1 MMYKTA
7 LTLLFASA
15 GLFAQEQ
22 QPQPYFPLDVG
33 NQWVYRSAGRAP
45 AEAWVVEVTGTR
57 EVNGTRYFQVAGLP
71 GGPHLMRYRD
81 NNVLVFVRG
90 QEGQERVWLPFQ
102 AAVGEAFAT
111 SIDECNPTAVIR
123 SRRATVRSP
132 LGTFNE
138 GLEVGYAPGQCA
150 DAGLTQETYLPG
162 IGLAERRSTSFTGE
176 RVMQLVYARLG
187 GGYVE
192 VGAAET
198 GFTVATDRLVYAPG
212 ATANVRM
219 TLRNTQDRPLVLTF
233 PSGQDYDVQIRDSK
247 GEIVYTWSANKAFPL
262 IFRGE
267 VRIQGT
273 RQWLAIVELPQLP
286 PGEYSLTGFLATTQK
301 VEATIPIR
309 VEQASPA
316 APAAA
321 QNRR

>member
-15 GLFAQEQ
+15 GLFAQDQ
-22 QPQPYFPLDVG
+22 QQHYFPLDIG

-45 AEAWVVEVTGTR
+45 AESWVVEVTGTR
-57 EVNGTRYFQVAGLP
+57 EVNGARYFQVTGFP
-71 GGPHLMRYRD
+71 GGPLLMRYRE
-81 NNVLVFVRG
+81 NNVLVFLRRD
-90 QEGQERVWLPFQ
+90 EGQERTWLPFN

-111 SIDECNPTAVIR
+111 GIDECNPTAVIR

-132 LGTFNE
+132 LGEFTD

-176 RVMQLVYARLG
+176 RVMQLVYARLS

-212 ATANVRM
+212 AIATVRM
-219 TLRNTQDRPLVLTF
+219 TLRNTQDQPLVLTF
-233 PSGQDYDVQIRDSK
+233 PSGQDYDVQIRDGK
-247 GEIVYTWSANKAFPL
+247 GEIVYTWSANRAFPL
-262 IFRGE
+262 IYRGE
-267 VRIQGT
+267 VLIQGT
-273 RQWLAIVELPQLP
+273 KQWLAIVDLPQLA
-286 PGEYSLTGFLATTQK
+286 PGDYSLTGFLATTQK

-309 VEQASPA
+309 VERPTPA
-316 APAAA
+316 APTV